1 MSPTAIAPTTKL
13 QRNNGAISA
22 EVDGE
27 TVMVDLD
34 MGSYFALTGTGS
46 FIWALLENPAS
57 LDEIVEAIRQEFDV
71 SESGSL
77 EDAVSPFIM
86 DLFARGLVKE
96 AI

>member
-1 MSPTAIAPTTKL
+1 MSPTALAPTTKL

>member
-1 MSPTAIAPTTKL
+1 MSATITPAMRL

>member
-1 MSPTAIAPTTKL
+1 MSATALAPTTKL